1 MHRFYLPSLLL
12 ALLWGAAPSVHAQPS
27 GDDAPA
33 VVSLSLGDA
42 IAIALENNYALQGNA
57 LDLETADAQIRE
69 AYGSVY
75 PKVDLSSSYQ
85 RNLKSPNPFAGSSAG
100 GLFGAL
106 GQLDWLAYNEQA
118 RTDNDPTTEPLDL
131 GVFRDRQSE
140 GLDAAGIMAS
150 GSDNPFAVENQF
162 SNALQVS
169 QTLYDGSLFSAIK
182 AARMVR
188 SFNQLAFDRQTQ
200 QVINNVRQAF
210 YTALLAHEQTDVV
223 AKSMARTA
231 QTVQETQKRVAQGVA
246 SKYQRLSAEVELANL
261 QTSYIQ
267 TENLAASALD
277 NLKMTIGLPIE
288 QAITLR
294 GTLEIEL
301 DEKPLLQKVSAQ
313 DAVAEAIARRPDL
326 QQLKTQIELQQI
338 RRGVTAAQRM
348 PTLSAFANFGYTGS
362 VPSNR
367 TSVLSDPDDP
377 FTFSQ
382 NSNGFF
388 DTAYW
393 NPSVAVG
400 LSLRWNLFDGFQT
413 KNRIQQAVIDVRRAE
428 LQHEQLLQGVYLE
441 VEQAL
446 RNLSTAQERIRSQA
460 QNIQR
465 AELNYQFAR
474 TRLDEGVSSPLEER
488 QASEL
493 LDQSRLNYL
502 QAIHDLLSAQSS
514 YEAAVGLRGDVESPL
529 QVTQQSP

>member
-1 MHRFYLPSLLL
+1 MHRFLSLSLLL
-12 ALLWGAAPSVHAQPS
+12 TFLWGLTPGVEAQPAS
-27 GDDAPA
+27 DEALP

-42 IAIALENNYALQGNA
+42 IAIALENNYALQGSA

-75 PKVDLSSSYQ
+75 PNVDLNSSYT

-106 GQLDWLAYNEQA
+106 GQIDWLAYNEEA
-118 RTDNDPTTEPLDL
+118 RTDGDDLTLPLDL
-131 GVFRDRQSE
+131 GEFRRRQGE
-140 GLDAAGIMAS
+140 GLDAAGIVID

-162 SNALQVS
+162 TNSVQVS

-182 AARMVR
+182 AARSVR
-188 SFNQLAFDRQTQ
+188 EFNQLAFDRQTQ
-200 QVINNVRQAF
+200 QVINNTRQAF
-210 YTALLAHEQTDVV
+210 YTALLAHEQADVV

-231 QTVQETQKRVAQGVA
+231 RTVEETRKRVTQGVA

-267 TENLAASALD
+267 TENMAASALD
-277 NLKMTIGLPIE
+277 NLKMAIGLPIE
-288 QAITLR
+288 QPITLR
-294 GTLEIEL
+294 GTLEAEL
-301 DEKPLLQKVSAQ
+301 DEEPLLQKVSAQ
-313 DAVAEAIARRPDL
+313 DAVAQAIERRPDL
-326 QQLKTQIELQQI
+326 QQLKTQVEIQQI

-348 PTLSAFANFGYTGS
+348 PSLSAFANFGYTGS

-382 NSNGFF
+382 TQNGFF
-388 DTAYW
+388 GDAYW

-400 LSLRWNLFDGFQT
+400 LSLRWNIFDGFQT
-413 KNRIQQAVIDVRRAE
+413 KNRIQQADIDIRRAE
-428 LQHEQLLQGVYLE
+428 LQYEQLTQSVYLE

-446 RNLSTAQERIRSQA
+446 RDLDTAQESIRSQE

-465 AELNYQFAR
+465 AELNYQFAS

-493 LDQSRLNYL
+493 LDQSQLNYL
-502 QAIHDLLSAQSS
+502 QAIHDLLRAQSN
-514 YEAAVGLRGDVESPL
+514 YEAAIGLCTETDDTL